1 MTFNAIA
8 LEIATL
14 KRLGLFRKPISESNA
29 SRVVGRVT
37 TVEMKMIFSSCP
49 WKSSTVPTRMAPSER
64 ARSAM
69 RMSTTC
75 RRYVAITATSAGVR
89 FVLSSKASS
98 KSTSSAHSIGLVQLL
113 VLPSLRCRPLTP

>member
-37 TVEMKMIFSSCP
+37 TVEMKMIVTLKISRGQL
-49 WKSSTVPTRMAPSER
+49 KEK
-64 ARSAM
+64 
-69 RMSTTC
+69 
-75 RRYVAITATSAGVR
+75 RYTKQIE
-89 FVLSSKASS
+89 
-98 KSTSSAHSIGLVQLL
+98 
-113 VLPSLRCRPLTP
+113 